1 VSRKIQ
7 DEQRRRLFSRNVR
20 VARERAHLTQA
31 DMAESMDMSETVY
44 SRYERAQT
52 WPSTGSL
59 RRLCAVLGCSADVLL
74 GIRELAADDTP
85 PAPPQDP
92 PRLRRLLR
100 DLREARPE
108 TTHAAH
114 CLLDVIAEH
123 GALPAPDD
131 DADDSEKP

>member
-7 DEQRRRLFSRNVR
+7 DQHRRRLFSRNVR

-31 DMAESMDMSETVY
+31 DMAESMKMSETVY
-44 SRYERAQT
+44 ARYERAQT
-52 WPSTGSL
+52 WPSTDSL

-74 GIRELAADDTP
+74 GTGERGPETAP

-114 CLLDVIAEH
+114 CLLDVIAEQGH
-123 GALPAPDD
+123 LPAPDEPD
-131 DADDSEKP
+131 DP